1 MFSCNVI
8 FTLYAP
14 RQSDRLMKFYYPKSC
29 KTDSYIFT
37 AQSIEIFLKLEL
49 IERLKISRFILKSK
63 MAEYDKN
70 YIY

>member
-1 MFSCNVI
+1 MFSCNVS

-37 AQSIEIFLKLEL
+37 AAIYRDISEIRTNRKVENKQA
-49 IERLKISRFILKSK
+49 RLRK
-63 MAEYDKN
+63 
-70 YIY
+70 